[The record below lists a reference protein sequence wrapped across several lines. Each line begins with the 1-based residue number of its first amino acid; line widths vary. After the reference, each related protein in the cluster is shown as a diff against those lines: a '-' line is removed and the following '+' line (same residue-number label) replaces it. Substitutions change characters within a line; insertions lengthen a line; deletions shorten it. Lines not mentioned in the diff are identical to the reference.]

1 MRVKLNIAFGLL
13 AIIPIMVVTFLM
25 YRSNAEEYQSNA
37 YESNT
42 QMAVAVSRQIDMLLQ
57 ERINVLK
64 GLSTSPD
71 ILSMDTNRQLV
82 MMKSVSKEYKDM
94 GNIIVV
100 APNGQQTIRTVGT
113 LANVADRQYFKDIK
127 NGAPYVISEVLT
139 SKGTGRSSIILA
151 IPIKTGQELTGILL
165 GALDLQEISESISSM
180 KFKQNGY
187 VYLTDRM
194 GKVVAHPDKNF
205 VLEQRQLSDL
215 DPVKRA
221 LAGETG
227 STQYTFEGVEK
238 IAGFSPVT
246 LAGWATVVQIPAEEV
261 LMALNKTR
269 NMVII
274 IIIITGLLAVIVG
287 HFLAI
292 SFTRPLHGLMAT
304 AEALA
309 EGDLTQR
316 LTEDGKGEIGKL
328 TTSFIRMTNK
338 LRYLMEQI
346 SQVSGQVLS
355 GAKTINTAF
364 KETSNAVADISV
376 LSGQLANSAEKEQ
389 SEINYISLTM
399 NQMSKV
405 MGEVSKQAQET
416 NRFAQ
421 QVANASKT
429 GKVATENT
437 VVVMSVVS
445 TEVHKTGLLVEQLGN
460 RSKEI
465 RNILG
470 VIAGIASQTNLL
482 ALNASIEAARSGEHG
497 RGFAV
502 VAEEIRKLA
511 EGSQVAAQQ
520 IEKITQQI
528 EEDTGTTLAGMK
540 SSLGKVDNGVEVANQ
555 ADHSLKIID
564 ESVAGSVRM
573 TEEIL
578 KAVIEQ
584 EKNIVEITQK
594 ISEITQSTKTN
605 TENIQ
610 RVATNSEGVTSSVQG
625 LLALSDSLEDMA
637 VTLKSAT
644 EKFKQ

>member
-221 LAGETG
+221 LAGEAG

-274 IIIITGLLAVIVG
+274 IILITGLLAVIVG